1 MRCAHHRLGLFF
13 VGALIASVSST
24 LAYPPTNR
32 DKISGVVRDQSG
44 RLVAGASVRVI
55 NSDRGLTV
63 AVISQ
68 SGGRYQTPSLPTGKY
83 TVQGIGGGLQ
93 SDQASVAVDG
103 KESSVVNL
111 ALTSAAD
118 FRQTASMSDF
128 AEIMPESEAKPL
140 IVSLC
145 TDCHRSG
152 LQEIFLTKKD
162 RSGWTE
168 TLAKMRNHPDGF
180 YRSLEISAQQQ
191 AVVLDYLSQH
201 FAPGDTAINLDDLS
215 KSWVTGQAAKGV
227 VTELK
232 LPEGTDPHDVA
243 VDSTGIG
250 WVSESG
256 PGNIGRYDP
265 RTFTYTRV
273 TLPGQKSSSTAVA
286 VDAQD
291 RVWVA
296 DTPNARL
303 VRYDPKSEA
312 FTSYPLPKPPIG
324 NTNIVAIRFSSDG
337 DVWVSEIVANQIV
350 RLDPSTKEVRTYRAP
365 SGVNTNASV
374 NPAGIGVDG
383 DQTVWFTE
391 EKSNKIA
398 KIDSKTGDITEY
410 DVPTKGAVPRRMA
423 SDARG
428 NLWFG
433 EFAGLGKLA
442 TLDYRSAEIREFPT
456 TTKYSG
462 AYSVS
467 VDTVHNLIW
476 LSEMMADQIAR
487 FDPQTGAFV
496 EYPIPTRNS
505 LVRRIEVDPSRPS
518 RVWFAGS
525 NVDTVGF
532 LDVAN

>member
-1 MRCAHHRLGLFF
+1 
-13 VGALIASVSST
+13 
-24 LAYPPTNR
+24 
-32 DKISGVVRDQSG
+32 
-44 RLVAGASVRVI
+44 
-55 NSDRGLTV
+55 
-63 AVISQ
+63 
-68 SGGRYQTPSLPTGKY
+68 
-83 TVQGIGGGLQ
+83 
-93 SDQASVAVDG
+93 
-103 KESSVVNL
+103 
-111 ALTSAAD
+111 
-118 FRQTASMSDF
+118 
-128 AEIMPESEAKPL
+128 
-140 IVSLC
+140 
-145 TDCHRSG
+145 
-152 LQEIFLTKKD
+152 
-162 RSGWTE
+162 
-168 TLAKMRNHPDGF
+168 
-180 YRSLEISAQQQ
+180 
-191 AVVLDYLSQH
+191 
-201 FAPGDTAINLDDLS
+201 
-215 KSWVTGQAAKGV
+215 
-227 VTELK
+227 
-232 LPEGTDPHDVA
+232 
-243 VDSTGIG
+243 
-250 WVSESG
+250 
-256 PGNIGRYDP
+256 
-265 RTFTYTRV
+265 
-273 TLPGQKSSSTAVA
+273 
-286 VDAQD
+286 
-291 RVWVA
+291 
-296 DTPNARL
+296 

-337 DVWVSEIVANQIV
+337 DVWASEIVANQIV

-433 EFAGLGKLA
+433 EFAGLGNLA
-442 TLDYRSAEIREFPT
+442 TLDYRSTEIREFPT

-487 FDPQTGAFV
+487 FDPHTGAFV

-525 NVDTVGF
+525 NADTIGF